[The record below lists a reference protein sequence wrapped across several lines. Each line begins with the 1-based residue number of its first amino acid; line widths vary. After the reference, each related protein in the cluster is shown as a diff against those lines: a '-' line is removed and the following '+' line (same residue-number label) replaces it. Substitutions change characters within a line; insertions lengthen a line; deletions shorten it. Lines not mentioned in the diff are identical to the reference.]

1 MPHGATLLFSGE
13 LDPLAIKGEMT
24 SRPLLTVPTTGFDL
38 YGTNELA
45 AAAARP
51 GCGLGTTES
60 WVPNITPALGLC
72 ARSILSLLPAH
83 ALPSPALRVLL
94 YIL

>member
-13 LDPLAIKGEMT
+13 LDPLATKGEVT

-38 YGTNELA
+38 YGTHELA
-45 AAAARP
+45 AAVARLRT
-51 GCGLGTTES
+51 GDNWS
-60 WVPNITPALGLC
+60 WVPSITPALGLC